1 MSNILSEVHP
11 ELVAEWSDKNLP
23 LTPDRITYG
32 SNKVVWWKG
41 ACGHEWQTS
50 VKARSN
56 GENCPICSGARVI
69 EGVNDLATLKP
80 ELADEWSSKND
91 PLKPTMV
98 TTGSHKKVIWR
109 DKYGHEWTATVKSR
123 ALNGTGCPYCSHNK
137 ILVGFNDLASQHP
150 QIASEWSERNYPLK
164 PDMVTVFAN
173 RKVWWRCSKG
183 HEWNTLISTRSG
195 GSGCPYCSGQL
206 LLKGFNDFATTHPQL
221 AQEWSDRNLP
231 LAPDMINEKSR
242 RNVWWKC
249 RECGYE
255 WQSVVYARVKGTV
268 CPVCA
273 DRAVMAGYNDLATT
287 DAHLLSEWDYE
298 KNKNISPNKI
308 SRHSM
313 QSVWW
318 KCSLGHSWK
327 AKISERAIEGKG
339 CKVCEKDYLTVF
351 PKLAVMYYAAKKRI
365 KVQTDTDKIIGIPL
379 WKEVLAVYSVKVNTD
394 PDNPQEVATMDESK
408 KQLLKDIFWEM
419 NEISSSTDTKTE
431 TVITETDDGH
441 GNIVETE
448 STVTQTY
455 LYITV
460 SHKTADEMAAQY
472 GFNEDQKEYL
482 AELLVDENNSL
493 WSQVLYGIMGTDDQ
507 IVTVALSQIGNMGG
521 DPYWSWYGFNSRV
534 EWCACFVSW
543 CANECGY
550 IDAGVIPKYA
560 GCVNGVQWFKDRGQ
574 WLDNSAEPTPGMI
587 IFFDWADESG
597 QDGLS
602 DHTGIVQKVENGR
615 VYTVE
620 GNSGDSVRQNSYP
633 VGYYEILGYGA
644 PAY

>member
-472 GFNEDQKEYL
+472 GFNEEQKEYL

-493 WSQVLYGIMGTDDQ
+493 WSQVLYGITGTDDQ
-507 IVTVALSQIGNMGG
+507 IVTVALSQIGTMGG

>member
-23 LTPDRITYG
+23 LTSDRITYG

-69 EGVNDLATLKP
+69 EGINDLATLKP

-98 TTGSHKKVIWR
+98 TTGSHKKVIWQ
-109 DKYGHEWTATVKSR
+109 DKYGHEWTTTVKSR
-123 ALNGTGCPYCSHNK
+123 ALNGTGCPYCSHTK
-137 ILVGFNDLASQHP
+137 L
-150 QIASEWSERNYPLK
+150 
-164 PDMVTVFAN
+164 
-173 RKVWWRCSKG
+173 
-183 HEWNTLISTRSG
+183 
-195 GSGCPYCSGQL
+195 
-206 LLKGFNDFATTHPQL
+206 
-221 AQEWSDRNLP
+221 QE
-231 LAPDMINEKSR
+231 EKS
-242 RNVWWKC
+242 
-249 RECGYE
+249 
-255 WQSVVYARVKGTV
+255 SVSYDVLEMSGS
-268 CPVCA
+268 
-273 DRAVMAGYNDLATT
+273 RAV
-287 DAHLLSEWDYE
+287 
-298 KNKNISPNKI
+298 
-308 SRHSM
+308 
-313 QSVWW
+313 
-318 KCSLGHSWK
+318 
-327 AKISERAIEGKG
+327 
-339 CKVCEKDYLTVF
+339 
-351 PKLAVMYYAAKKRI
+351 
-365 KVQTDTDKIIGIPL
+365 

-408 KQLLKDIFWEM
+408 KQLLTDIFWEM

-472 GFNEDQKEYL
+472 GFNEEQKEYL
-482 AELLVDENNSL
+482 AELLADENNSL
-493 WSQVLYGIMGTDDQ
+493 WSQVLYGITGTDDQ
-507 IVTVALSQIGNMGG
+507 IVTVALSQIGTMGG
-521 DPYWSWYGFNSRV
+521 DPYWSWYGFYSRV

>member
-351 PKLAVMYYAAKKRI
+351 PKLAVMYCAAKKRI

-379 WKEVLAVYSVKVNTD
+379 
-394 PDNPQEVATMDESK
+394 
-408 KQLLKDIFWEM
+408 
-419 NEISSSTDTKTE
+419 EIYLPEEKAAIE
-431 TVITETDDGH
+431 TVSRTE
-441 GNIVETE
+441 NVETLKA
-448 STVTQTY
+448 Y
-455 LYITV
+455 LCRKREIKLIKIPYTLGNSEIDFAMKIKKAFRSLHIFIT
-460 SHKTADEMAAQY
+460 S
-472 GFNEDQKEYL
+472 NEDEDTAFIRQRFFEWRKEYL
-482 AELLVDENNSL
+482 AELLADENNSL
-493 WSQVLYGIMGTDDQ
+493 WSQVLYGITGTDDQ
-507 IVTVALSQIGNMGG
+507 IVTVALSQIGTMGG